1 MRNRK
6 LRGTGTKSNAIRCTP
21 KIGMMSRYA
30 RSLTGAKIATV
41 SKLDF
46 NWCCS
51 SLNSNRT
58 LTPIPAVPKTSGS
71 SLAV

>member
-1 MRNRK
+1 MENYDRDIPKTRLNRKRPDRNKSGVSMRNRK

-21 KIGMMSRYA
+21 KIRMMSRYA

-46 NWCCS
+46 N
-51 SLNSNRT
+51 
-58 LTPIPAVPKTSGS
+58 
-71 SLAV
+71 